1 MGLGGRW
8 CRVGNPPETVK
19 YDRPVLDLPSHR
31 FPIRADLAARLGSTW
46 KAFGEPGTWYTADE
60 RLRLA
65 EVARASRSRLPVEV
79 AGPADEVAVRI
90 AAEPATTTR
99 AWIDD
104 MVDVLGEEQ
113 YVEIMGVAARV
124 VMGDTFLRL
133 LGLDPLPF
141 PEPRL
146 GAPSRRRVEPRP
158 RKIRSWIAV
167 GPALVPPFT
176 QLLVPDENA
185 LTYPVIESLY
195 MTGQDMENDDFR
207 RGDLHRT
214 QIELVASTLSYG
226 NECFY

>member
-1 MGLGGRW
+1 M
-8 CRVGNPPETVK
+8 TVK
-19 YDRPVLDLPSHR
+19 YDRLVLDLASHR
-31 FPIRADLAARLGSTW
+31 FPVRDDVAARLDDAW
-46 KAFGEPGTWYTADE
+46 EAFGKPGTWYTADE
-60 RLRLA
+60 RIRLA
-65 EVARASRSRLPVEV
+65 EVARAARSRLPVV
-79 AGPADEVAVRI
+79 VGGPADEVAVRI
-90 AAEPATTTR
+90 ATEPATTTG

-104 MVDVLGEEQ
+104 MVDALGEEQ

-141 PEPRL
+141 PEPGP

-158 RKIRSWIAV
+158 KKIRSWIAV

-176 QLLVPDENA
+176 QVLVPDENA
-185 LTYPVIESLY
+185 LTYPLIESLY
-195 MTGQDMENDDFR
+195 MTGRDMEDDDFR